1 MTSNP
6 AAASVPRRAACLRGA
21 GEMAAI
27 MRSFDW
33 GATALGAVEGWPHS
47 LCTAVRIL
55 LGSRQGMWLI
65 WGPEQV
71 FLYNDAWRNMTMAER
86 HPWALGRPAAEVW
99 SDVWPAVQ
107 ERIAPLLATGDAGS
121 DYELM
126 LLMQRGDR
134 LEETYHTVSY
144 CPLPDDD
151 GHIAGLLCIGVDD
164 TARVLQERRLHC
176 LRETAAIVASP
187 QPEDA
192 MAATLQQAL
201 GRCARDLP
209 FTLAYLFDGGGEA
222 RLACTSGIARGHPGA
237 PECIAASDA
246 VPWPAAAVRHG
257 GTLVLDD
264 LAGLGELPRGAWDR
278 PPAAAALVS
287 YTPSWQ
293 QQAAG
298 FMVVGLQPY
307 QPWDTSYQE
316 FVQQLADRVCA
327 GLSVARSHANGNV
340 DAKAAAPAVAAGRS
354 GRGHQRRALRGAR
367 AEVAQMRRSMERLRE
382 LAHTLADFSPPG
394 EDRGDA
400 AKETVTLSAYTTE
413 LASLFRDTIESAE
426 LRLVVDCP
434 PLAEPVDVD
443 PALWEKL
450 VLQLLSNARE
460 VTSAGA
466 ITLGLRRVG
475 RAIELTVADTGS
487 GVPARKVP
495 PLQELARLLGATVR
509 VDSGEGRGSSF
520 TVVLPADRIPAGGAA
535 ARGAPSRPP
544 AAAAR
549 ILVADDDPDMRRY
562 LHRLLGTHYHVQAF
576 AVATAALA
584 AARAMVP
591 DLVLVDALLPDLDGA
606 AFARVLRADPRTR
619 GVPVI
624 QLTAP
629 MRRNAASGDNGA
641 EDRLVKPFTAQE
653 LLARVRA
660 RLELARMQREAAAR
674 EQALSATSEEAEGM
688 KRLHEFSSR
697 LLTINGLQPLLEEVL
712 DATMA
717 LHGADFGVVQQVD
730 VASGGLVIV
739 AQRNLP
745 QAFLTHFA
753 RVHDDSTVSGR
764 AMRRLERV
772 IVEDVLAD
780 PPFARHRA
788 IAETAGVRGVQ
799 STPLVS
805 RKGELLGVIST
816 QFRQPRRFSVTELR
830 FTDLYARHA
839 ADIVERSRAEEAL
852 RASEERFR
860 RYFDLGLIGM
870 ALTSPG
876 KGCLEVND
884 ELCRIF
890 GYPREELM
898 RLRWPELTHPDDL
911 AADEVQFGR
920 VIAGEQDG
928 YVLEKRFIR
937 KDGQL
942 VWCTMAAQCV
952 RAADGSVEFLVA
964 LVQDMTERL
973 QSDEALRGAREQ
985 LTHVARVAA
994 MGELVASIAH
1004 EINQPLAA
1012 IVANGHATARWLA
1025 AQPPNHGE
1033 AEAAVQRIVADAHR
1047 VSEFVVGIRRF
1058 VRRSEAQRAP
1068 VDLHALVYEVA
1079 RMLEPEARTRGVRLQ
1094 IEPFRGEAI
1103 PVDGNRVQL
1112 QQVILNLAM
1121 NGFDA
1126 MASRAQ
1132 AQRCLRIAVEFEAE
1146 AEAEADDSRT
1156 VRVDVCDSGHGVPP
1170 LERERIF
1177 DAFHTTKPAGM
1188 GLGLAISRSII
1199 DAHGGRLWCTPNPGG
1214 GETFSFT
1221 LPT

>member
-1 MTSNP
+1 MKTRP
-6 AAASVPRRAACLRGA
+6 AAAPVASRAACLGGA
-21 GEMAAI
+21 GDMAAL
-27 MRSFDW
+27 MRTVDW
-33 GATALGAVEGWPHS
+33 AATPLGAVDDWPLS
-47 LCTAVRIL
+47 LCTAVRVL
-55 LGSRQGMWLI
+55 LGSHQGMWLV
-65 WGPEQV
+65 WGPQQI
-71 FLYNDAWRNMTMAER
+71 FLYNDACRSTMMADR
-86 HPWALGRPAAEVW
+86 PPGALARPAAQ
-99 SDVWPAVQ
+99 VWPDAWPVIQ
-107 ERIAPLLATGDAGS
+107 ERIAPVLATGRAGF
-121 DYELM
+121 DDELL

-134 LEETYHTVSY
+134 LEETYHTLSY
-144 CPLPDDD
+144 CPVPDDD
-151 GHIAGLLCIGVDD
+151 GQIGGLLCIGVDD
-164 TARVLQERRLHC
+164 TARVLQERRMRC

-192 MAATLQQAL
+192 MAATLQQVL

-209 FTLAYLFDGGGEA
+209 FTLAYLFDDGDDA
-222 RLACTSGIARGHPGA
+222 RLVCTSGIARGHPAA
-237 PECIAASDA
+237 PESLAAGDA
-246 VPWPAAAVRHG
+246 VSWPAAAVRHG
-257 GTLVLDD
+257 GTLVLHD

-278 PPAAAALVS
+278 PPAAAAVVS
-287 YTPSWQ
+287 HTPSWQ

-298 FMVVGLQPY
+298 FLVVGLHPY
-307 QPWDTSYQE
+307 RPWDAPYQE

-327 GLSVARSHANGNV
+327 GLAVARWHAIANGS
-340 DAKAAAPAVAAGRS
+340 APAAAAAGRS
-354 GRGHQRRALRGAR
+354 GRRHQQRALKGALKGAR
-367 AEVAQMRRSMERLRE
+367 AQVAEMRRSVQRLRE

-394 EDRGDA
+394 GDRGEPA
-400 AKETVTLSAYTTE
+400 QEPVTLAAYTTE
-413 LASLFRDTIESAE
+413 LANLFRDAIESAE

-460 VTSAGA
+460 STAAGA
-466 ITLGLRRVG
+466 ITLRLRRVG

-495 PLQELARLLGATVR
+495 QVQELARLLGASVR
-509 VDSGEGRGSSF
+509 IDSSEGSGSCF
-520 TVVLPADRIPAGGAA
+520 TVVLAPDRMPAGAA
-535 ARGAPSRPP
+535 DAAVARGAPLRPP

-549 ILVADDDPDMRRY
+549 ILVADDDPNMRRY
-562 LHRLLGTHYHVQAF
+562 LRRLLGTHYHVQAF

-606 AFARVLRADPRTR
+606 AFSRVLRADARTR
-619 GVPVI
+619 RVPVL

-629 MRRNAASGDNGA
+629 VRHGALSGDAGA

-653 LLARVRA
+653 LLARVAA

-688 KRLHEFSSR
+688 KRLHDFSSR

-730 VASGGLVIV
+730 AGSAALVIV
-739 AQRNLP
+739 AQRKLP

-753 RVHDDSTVSGR
+753 RVSDDSAVSGR
-764 AMRRLERV
+764 AMRRLQRV

-780 PPFARHRA
+780 PLFAPHRE
-788 IAETAGVRGVQ
+788 IAQLAGFRAVQ

-805 RKGELLGVIST
+805 RKGELLGVMST
-816 QFRQPRRFSVTELR
+816 HFRQPRRFSVTELR

-839 ADIVERSRAEEAL
+839 ADIVERNQAEEAL

-884 ELCRIF
+884 ELCRIL

-898 RLRWPELTHPDDL
+898 RLRWPELTHPDHL
-911 AADEVQFGR
+911 AADVVEFESVL
-920 VIAGEQDG
+920 AGEQDG
-928 YVLEKRFIR
+928 YVLEKRFLR
-937 KDGQL
+937 KDGQA

-952 RAADGSVEFLVA
+952 RAADGSVEFFVA

-973 QSDEALRGAREQ
+973 KADEALRRAGEQ
-985 LTHVARVAA
+985 LTHVSRVAA

-1025 AQPPNHGE
+1025 VQPPNHGE

-1047 VSEFVVGIRRF
+1047 VSEVVAGVHRF
-1058 VRRSEAQRAP
+1058 LRRSDAQRAP
-1068 VDLHALVYEVA
+1068 VDLHALVCEVA
-1079 RMLEPEARTRGVRLQ
+1079 RMLEPEARTRRVRLEV
-1094 IEPFRGEAI
+1094 EPRRGEAI
-1103 PVDGNRVQL
+1103 PISGDRVHL

-1126 MASRAQ
+1126 MASMSE
-1132 AQRCLRIAVEFEAE
+1132 AQRCLRIAVEVEG
-1146 AEAEADDSRT
+1146 SRT
-1156 VRVDVCDSGHGVPP
+1156 VRVDVCDAGHGVAP

-1177 DAFHTTKPAGM
+1177 EAFHTTKPNGM
-1188 GLGLAISRSII
+1188 GLGLAISRSIVE
-1199 DAHGGRLWCTPNPGG
+1199 AHGGRLWCTPNTAG
-1214 GETFSFT
+1214 GETFSFL
-1221 LPT
+1221 LPA